1 MFGNLIMFCLGKSAT
16 FDRIEGLMGRGIKF
30 VDLDLDQVIG
40 DRATSSFRVFVI
52 FRLKDN
58 KIR

>member
-1 MFGNLIMFCLGKSAT
+1 MFCLGKSAT